1 MTTRR
6 SSDDTAA
13 TVYDGD
19 RAAAAAH
26 ETFELDATEVNRQ
39 VAHTAVEQGTPT
51 HVDPPWLDPAA
62 PALIA
67 RAERSEPIR
76 AISMRDQV
84 DAQNRRPNEQH
95 DPHNPRVPLHVQLRS
110 IAEASG
116 RHREVRNLGHLAPP
130 RDPRQA
136 RARHRRGNLLW
147 ACAAL
152 ALAGSIALAIWLVA
166 GR

>member
-51 HVDPPWLDPAA
+51 HVDPPWPDPAVPA
-62 PALIA
+62 ALIA

-76 AISMRDQV
+76 AISMKQQAE
-84 DAQNRRPNEQH
+84 AQKARIDMQ
-95 DPHNPRVPLHVQLRS
+95 RVPLHVQLRS

-116 RHREVRNLGHLAPP
+116 RHREVRDLGNLAPP

-152 ALAGSIALAIWLVA
+152 ALAGSIVLAIWLVA

>member
-6 SSDDTAA
+6 PSDDTAA

-26 ETFELDATEVNRQ
+26 ETFELDATRVNRQ
-39 VAHTAVEQGTPT
+39 VAHTPIEHGTPT
-51 HVDPPWLDPAA
+51 HVDPPRSDPAA
-62 PALIA
+62 PAALAA
-67 RAERSEPIR
+67 RADRSEPIR
-76 AISMRDQV
+76 AISMKQRAEAQSS
-84 DAQNRRPNEQH
+84 AQNARLDMQ
-95 DPHNPRVPLHVQLRS
+95 RVPLHVQLRS

-116 RHREVRNLGHLAPP
+116 RHRDVRDLGHLAPP
-130 RDPRQA
+130 RDPRRA

-147 ACAAL
+147 ACAGL
-152 ALAGSIALAIWLVA
+152 ALAASIALAIWLVA